1 MLCCSPYSIRSAS
14 IWLGPPRVALSPS
27 GLFILHD
34 LFFLPPHPFMELD
47 GVVYYESNIHSH
59 LPTCCSH
66 SECFGHLTCAAQ
78 TYSDSSSSPT
88 SGSSSI
94 TSTFST
100 STTTSTGSVTHTVQ
114 VGPKS
119 SPHAYVP
126 HNLTANPGDVVV
138 FEFYPTNH
146 SVVKADF
153 GAPCVPAS
161 GSYFYSGMF
170 NSFSENNGQLI
181 GPVSMIK

>member
-1 MLCCSPYSIRSAS
+1 MLFAQRVLRPLLVS
-14 IWLGPPRVALSPS
+14 VALTSL
-27 GLFILHD
+27 G
-34 LFFLPPHPFMELD
+34 
-47 GVVYYESNIHSH
+47 
-59 LPTCCSH
+59 
-66 SECFGHLTCAAQ
+66 CAAD
-78 TYSDSSSSPT
+78 TYSDSSATPT
-88 SGSSSI
+88 AGSSSI
-94 TSTFST
+94 TTTFTT

-161 GSYFYSGMF
+161 GNYFYSGMF

-181 GPVSMIK
+181 GPVSMIKLRSDGDIDKID

>member
-1 MLCCSPYSIRSAS
+1 M
-14 IWLGPPRVALSPS
+14 
-27 GLFILHD
+27 
-34 LFFLPPHPFMELD
+34 
-47 GVVYYESNIHSH
+47 
-59 LPTCCSH
+59 
-66 SECFGHLTCAAQ
+66 
-78 TYSDSSSSPT
+78 
-88 SGSSSI
+88 
-94 TSTFST
+94 TSTFTT

-153 GAPCVPAS
+153 GAPCVPAT
-161 GSYFYSGMF
+161 GDVFYSGMF
-170 NSFSENNGQLI
+170 NTFNQNNGQLI
-181 GPVSMIK
+181 GPVSRIK

>member
-1 MLCCSPYSIRSAS
+1 MLFAQRVLRS
-14 IWLGPPRVALSPS
+14 
-27 GLFILHD
+27 LFILVA
-34 LFFLPPHPFMELD
+34 LASL
-47 GVVYYESNIHSH
+47 G
-59 LPTCCSH
+59 
-66 SECFGHLTCAAQ
+66 CAAD
-78 TYSDSSSSPT
+78 TYSDSSSTPT
-88 SGSSSI
+88 YGSSSI
-94 TSTFST
+94 TTTFST

-146 SVVKADF
+146 SVVQADF

-181 GPVSMIK
+181 GPVSMIKKRLDRDLDKID